1 MKKPIFTG
9 VCTALV
15 TPFLGE
21 TINTPMLRQL
31 IRRQEQAGIDGLVIC
46 GTTGESATLSDGEKT
61 ELFRVSREAIPENM
75 AFLAGTGSNDTA
87 HAVAL
92 SQTAEGCGADGL
104 LVVSPYYNKATQQG
118 LLRHYKVIADSVG
131 IPIILYNVPSR
142 TGVNIQPVLYNV
154 PGRTG
159 LDIPVS
165 VYKALS
171 ALPNVIGVKEA
182 SPDIRKIAGIRR
194 ECPRD
199 FFVWCGNDDLAVP
212 AMALGALGVISV
224 VSNVEPERTRA
235 MVWAALDGDFDT
247 ASDIQL
253 GLLPLIEALFREVNP
268 APVKAAM
275 ALLGYDCGQCRLP
288 VGSIRPETLTRLRE
302 LL

>member
-1 MKKPIFTG
+1 MKQPIFTG

-15 TPFLGE
+15 TPYLE
-21 TINTPMLRQL
+21 NRLNYPMLRQL
-31 IRRQEQAGIDGLVIC
+31 IRRQCEASVRALVIC
-46 GTTGESATLSDGEKT
+46 GTTGESAVLTDSEKL
-61 ELFRVSREAIPENM
+61 ELFRISREAIPENVV
-75 AFLAGTGSNDTA
+75 FLAGTGSNDTV
-87 HAVAL
+87 HAIAL
-92 SQTAEGCGADGL
+92 SRAAEELGADAL
-104 LVVSPYYNKATQQG
+104 LVVSPYYNKATEDG
-118 LLRHYKVIADSVG
+118 LYRHYEAIAQAVH
-131 IPIILYNVPSR
+131 IPV
-142 TGVNIQPVLYNV
+142 VLYNV

-288 VGSIRPETLTRLRE
+288 VGSIRPETLARLRE

>member
-61 ELFRVSREAIPENM
+61 ELFRVSWEAIPENM

-104 LVVSPYYNKATQQG
+104 LVVSPYYNKATEDG
-118 LLRHYKVIADSVG
+118 LYRHYEAIAQAVH
-131 IPIILYNVPSR
+131 IPV
-142 TGVNIQPVLYNV
+142 VLYNL

-182 SPDIRKIAGIRR
+182 SPDIRKIAPGTSSS
-194 ECPRD
+194 
-199 FFVWCGNDDLAVP
+199 G
-212 AMALGALGVISV
+212 
-224 VSNVEPERTRA
+224 
-235 MVWAALDGDFDT
+235 
-247 ASDIQL
+247 
-253 GLLPLIEALFREVNP
+253 
-268 APVKAAM
+268 AAM
-275 ALLGYDCGQCRLP
+275 TIWPCPPWRWGLWGSSPWFPMWSRSEPGPWSGQHWTGTSTPPLTSSWGSCR
-288 VGSIRPETLTRLRE
+288 
-302 LL
+302 

>member
-21 TINTPMLRQL
+21 QLNTPMLRQL
-31 IRRQEQAGIDGLVIC
+31 IRRQEQAGIDALVIC
-46 GTTGESATLSDGEKT
+46 GTTGESAALSDGEKL

-92 SQTAEGCGADGL
+92 SQAAESCGADAL
-104 LVVSPYYNKATQQG
+104 LVVSPYYNKATEDG
-118 LLRHYKVIADSVG
+118 LFRHYAAIAQAVH
-131 IPIILYNVPSR
+131 IPV
-142 TGVNIQPVLYNV
+142 VLYNV

-182 SPDIRKIAGIRR
+182 APDIRKIARIRR
-194 ECPRD
+194 ECPD
-199 FFVWCGNDDLAVP
+199 FIVWCGNDDLAVP
-212 AMALGALGVISV
+212 AMALGAMGVISV

-247 ASDIQL
+247 AADLQL
-253 GLLPLIEALFREVNP
+253 NLLPLIEALFREVNP

-288 VGSIRPETLTRLRE
+288 VGNIRPETLAKLKA

>member
-1 MKKPIFTG
+1 MKQPIFTG

-15 TPFLGE
+15 TPYLE
-21 TINTPMLRQL
+21 NRLNYPMLRQL
-31 IRRQEQAGIDGLVIC
+31 IRRQCEASVRALVIC
-46 GTTGESATLSDGEKT
+46 GTTGESAVLTDSEKL
-61 ELFRVSREAIPENM
+61 ELFRISREAIPENVV
-75 AFLAGTGSNDTA
+75 FLAGTGSNDTV
-87 HAVAL
+87 HAIAL
-92 SQTAEGCGADGL
+92 SRAAEELGADAL
-104 LVVSPYYNKATQQG
+104 LVVSPYYNKATEDG
-118 LLRHYKVIADSVG
+118 LYRHYEAIARAVH
-131 IPIILYNVPSR
+131 IPV
-142 TGVNIQPVLYNV
+142 VLYNV

-194 ECPRD
+194 ECPRV

-247 ASDIQL
+247 AADLQL
-253 GLLPLIEALFREVNP
+253 RLYPLIEALFLEVNP

-275 ALLGYDCGQCRLP
+275 EFIGYDCGDCRLP
-288 VGSIRPETLTRLRE
+288 VGKVSEAARARLQTLL
-302 LL
+302 

>member
-15 TPFLGE
+15 TPFLGDRL
-21 TINTPMLRQL
+21 NGPLLRRL
-31 IRRQEQAGIDGLVIC
+31 IRRQQTAGIDALVIC
-46 GTTGESATLSDGEKT
+46 GTTGESATLSDEEKL
-61 ELFRVSREAIPENM
+61 ELFALAREEIPEDM

-92 SQTAEGCGADGL
+92 SQAAEASGADAL
-104 LVVSPYYNKATQQG
+104 LVVSPYYNKATAEG
-118 LLRHYKVIADSVG
+118 LYRHYAAIADSVH
-131 IPIILYNVPSR
+131 IPVVLYNVPSR
-142 TGVNIQPVLYNV
+142 TG
-154 PGRTG
+154 

-165 VYKALS
+165 TYQRLAEI
-171 ALPNVIGVKEA
+171 PNIIGVKEA
-182 SPDIRKIAGIRR
+182 SPDIRKIARIRR

-212 AMALGALGVISV
+212 AMALGAMGVISV
-224 VSNVEPERTRA
+224 VSNVKPELTQA

-247 ASDIQL
+247 AAELQL
-253 GLLPLIEALFREVNP
+253 RLYPLIEALFREVNP

-275 ALLGYDCGQCRLP
+275 AYIGYDCGESRLP
-288 VGSIRPETLTRLRE
+288 VGPISQETRE
-302 LL
+302 ILNGLL

>member
-21 TINTPMLRQL
+21 TLNTPMLRQL
-31 IRRQEQAGIDGLVIC
+31 IRRQEQAGIDALVIC
-46 GTTGESATLSDGEKT
+46 GTTGESAALSDGEKT

-92 SQTAEGCGADGL
+92 SQAAEGCGADGL
-104 LVVSPYYNKATQQG
+104 LVVSPYYNKATEDG
-118 LLRHYKVIADSVG
+118 LYRHYEAIARAVH
-131 IPIILYNVPSR
+131 IPV
-142 TGVNIQPVLYNV
+142 VLYNV

-224 VSNVEPERTRA
+224 VSNVEPELTRA
-235 MVWAALDGDFDT
+235 MVRAALDGDFDT
-247 ASDIQL
+247 AADLQL
-253 GLLPLIEALFREVNP
+253 RLYSLIEALFLEVNP

-275 ALLGYDCGQCRLP
+275 EFIGYDCGDCRLP
-288 VGSIRPETLTRLRE
+288 VGNVSEAARARLQTLL
-302 LL
+302 

>member
-1 MKKPIFTG
+1 M
-9 VCTALV
+9 
-15 TPFLGE
+15 
-21 TINTPMLRQL
+21 
-31 IRRQEQAGIDGLVIC
+31 
-46 GTTGESATLSDGEKT
+46 
-61 ELFRVSREAIPENM
+61 
-75 AFLAGTGSNDTA
+75 
-87 HAVAL
+87 
-92 SQTAEGCGADGL
+92 
-104 LVVSPYYNKATQQG
+104 
-118 LLRHYKVIADSVG
+118 
-131 IPIILYNVPSR
+131 
-142 TGVNIQPVLYNV
+142 VLYNV

-247 ASDIQL
+247 AADLQL
-253 GLLPLIEALFREVNP
+253 RLYPLIEALFLEVNP

-275 ALLGYDCGQCRLP
+275 EFIGYDCGDCRLP
-288 VGSIRPETLTRLRE
+288 VGKVSEAARARLQTLL
-302 LL
+302 

>member
-15 TPFLGE
+15 TPFLGDKL
-21 TINTPMLRQL
+21 NTPMLRQL
-31 IRRQEQAGIDGLVIC
+31 IARQEKAGIDALVIC
-46 GTTGESATLSDGEKT
+46 GTTGESAALSDAEKL

-75 AFLAGTGSNDTA
+75 AFLAGTGSNDTC

-92 SQTAEGCGADGL
+92 SQAAEDCGADGL
-104 LVVSPYYNKATQQG
+104 LVVSPYYNKATEDG
-118 LLRHYKVIADSVG
+118 LCRHYEAIAQAVH
-131 IPIILYNVPSR
+131 IPV
-142 TGVNIQPVLYNV
+142 VLYNV

-182 SPDIRKIAGIRR
+182 SPDIRKIAKIRR

-199 FFVWCGNDDLAVP
+199 FFVWCGNDDLTVP
-212 AMALGALGVISV
+212 AMALGAMGVISV
-224 VSNVEPERTRA
+224 VSNPEPERTRA

-247 ASDIQL
+247 ATDIQL
-253 GLLPLIEALFREVNP
+253 RLLPLIEALFREVNP

-275 ALLGYDCGQCRLP
+275 ALLGYDCGACRLP
-288 VGSIRPETLTRLRE
+288 VGDISQETLANLKS

>member
-21 TINTPMLRQL
+21 TLNTPMLRQL
-31 IRRQEQAGIDGLVIC
+31 IRRQEQAGIDALVIC
-46 GTTGESATLSDGEKT
+46 GTTGESATLSDDEKI
-61 ELFRVSREAIPENM
+61 ELFQSSREAVPEDM

-92 SQTAEGCGADGL
+92 SQAAEGCGADGL
-104 LVVSPYYNKATQQG
+104 LVVSPYYNKATEDG
-118 LLRHYKVIADSVG
+118 LYRHYEAIAQAVH
-131 IPIILYNVPSR
+131 IPV
-142 TGVNIQPVLYNV
+142 VLYNV

-194 ECPRD
+194 
-199 FFVWCGNDDLAVP
+199 
-212 AMALGALGVISV
+212 
-224 VSNVEPERTRA
+224 
-235 MVWAALDGDFDT
+235 
-247 ASDIQL
+247 
-253 GLLPLIEALFREVNP
+253 
-268 APVKAAM
+268 
-275 ALLGYDCGQCRLP
+275 
-288 VGSIRPETLTRLRE
+288 
-302 LL
+302 

>member
-21 TINTPMLRQL
+21 TLNTPMLRQL
-31 IRRQEQAGIDGLVIC
+31 IRRQEQAGIDALVIC

-75 AFLAGTGSNDTA
+75 AFLAGTGSNDTT

-92 SQTAEGCGADGL
+92 SQAAEGCGADGL
-104 LVVSPYYNKATQQG
+104 LVVSPYYNKATEDG
-118 LLRHYKVIADSVG
+118 LYRHYEAIAQAVH
-131 IPIILYNVPSR
+131 IPV
-142 TGVNIQPVLYNV
+142 VLYNV

-288 VGSIRPETLTRLRE
+288 VGSIRPETLARLRE